1 MQLSDPSLPLI
12 PMADRQVQGMTVAA
26 TYLPLRYRTHAARL
40 YPTASQAEALN
51 EQGHTAR
58 ALWNLI
64 HEWCTWGSSGHGCAG
79 RPTAAEMDRQLRDA
93 RTDPLPDW
101 EWLATLPAQ
110 ATQQVLKHY
119 LRARNRFFDGLA
131 GPPRFKKRSSHM
143 AVDVPQASGLRI
155 VRLNRRWGRVMIP
168 RIGPVRF
175 RWTRPLPGVSRSCTG
190 RITGARLVRDSL
202 GWRICFRIEE
212 PAIAVAAHSGPP
224 VAIDRGVI
232 HSLALSDGRNLDMP
246 TLLTKREQ
254 RRLRRLEL
262 QAARK
267 RAIRASGAP
276 ASERE
281 RRTYRQIA
289 VIRARQARRRND
301 WLHKATTSLAK
312 NHGVIVVEGLHISSM
327 TRSARGT
334 QEHLGTN
341 VKAKSALNRAI
352 LEMAWGKTG
361 RMLAYKAAR
370 NNGVFIEVPAAWS
383 SLTCAQCGRMAH
395 GNRRSREWFLCL
407 TCGHAAPADTNAAR
421 VLLARGL
428 AALSG
433 TAPGYGVAGRRAL
446 ADGRATKR
454 QPPTGASL

>member
-1 MQLSDPSLPLI
+1 
-12 PMADRQVQGMTVAA
+12 MTVAA
-26 TYLPLRYRTHAARL
+26 TDLPLRYRTHAARL

-64 HEWCTWGSSGHGCAG
+64 HEWCTWGGSGHSGAG

-93 RTDPLPDW
+93 RSDPLPDW

-119 LRARNRFFDGLA
+119 LRAWKRFFDGLA

-212 PAIAVAAHSGPP
+212 PAIAAAPHSGPP
-224 VAIDRGVI
+224 IGVDRGVI

-246 TLLTKREQ
+246 ALLTKGEQ

-267 RAIRASGAP
+267 RAIRAPGAP

-281 RRTYRQIA
+281 RRTYHQIA
-289 VIRARQARRRND
+289 VIQARQARRRSD
-301 WLHKATTSLAK
+301 WLHKATTGLTK
-312 NHGVIVVEGLHISSM
+312 NHGVIVVEDLQISNM
-327 TRSARGT
+327 TRSVRGT
-334 QEHLGTN
+334 QEHPSTN
-341 VKAKSALNRAI
+341 VKAKSRLNRAI
-352 LEMAWGKTG
+352 LGMAWGKTG
-361 RMLAYKAAR
+361 RMLAYKSAR
-370 NNGVFIEVPAAWS
+370 ASGLFIAVSAAWS
-383 SLTCAQCGRMAH
+383 SLTCAECGHVAP

-407 TCGHAAPADTNAAR
+407 ICGHLAPADTNAAR
-421 VLLARGL
+421 VLLTRGL

-433 TAPGYGVAGRRAL
+433 TAPGHGAAGRGTF
-446 ADGRATKR
+446 ADGRVTKR
-454 QPPTGASL
+454 QPTTGMGL